1 MFAMKCQVLV
11 DWLTFSVKEADPA
24 AVIRQYLGL
33 DPALFQDAGYG
44 LLGYNR
50 VLRFSDICVC
60 YEPRENDFFRDM
72 GVCVSMSGN
81 GCRTFETMSALT
93 GAKDGQD
100 ASGTAFSV
108 LFRLLAAEESAN
120 VSRIDV
126 ACDDREGFLDMDE
139 IVQKIQTNQVNSRMT
154 RRSVLVSYDGTRR
167 NGSTIYIGAPSS
179 DFRVRIYDKALEQ
192 GAEGHWVRVELVLR
206 KKNANAFVEQVT
218 NSESVGKLAAQV
230 INDKFAFIERDDSNI
245 TRCTV
250 CSWWRAFVDEL
261 ESVRL
266 VARCVVQH
274 RVEQIEN
281 WVEAQVGPSL
291 AVIVRTLGWPH
302 LLELAY
308 AARQRLSE
316 KQECLIADYNAL
328 QTARRRAAVC

>member
-1 MFAMKCQVLV
+1 MKCQVLI
-11 DWLTFSVKEADPA
+11 DWLTFSIKNTEDPA
-24 AVIRQYLGL
+24 QVIQKYLGL
-33 DPALFQDAGYG
+33 DPSLFQEAPYG
-44 LLGYNR
+44 LMGYQR
-50 VLRFSDICVC
+50 VLRFGDIQVL
-60 YEPRENDFFRDM
+60 YDPRENEYFHDM

-81 GCRTFETMSALT
+81 GCRAFETMSRLAIK
-93 GAKDGQD
+93 GAKDTQGTP
-100 ASGTAFSV
+100 STAFPT
-108 LFRLLAAEESAN
+108 LFQLLAAEGENAN
-120 VSRIDV
+120 ISRIDI

-206 KKNANAFVEQVT
+206 KKNANAFVEQMMR
-218 NSESVGKLAAQV
+218 SESVGKLAAQV
-230 INDKFAFIERDDSNI
+230 INDKFSFIERDDSNI

-250 CSWWRAFVDEL
+250 CDWWRAFVDEL

-266 VARCVVQH
+266 VARETVQH
-274 RVEQIEN
+274 CVEHIAS

-291 AVIVRTLGWPH
+291 AILFQTMGFPKIF
-302 LLELAY
+302 ELAVD
-308 AARQRLSE
+308 ASSRLSD
-316 KQECLIADYNAL
+316 KQRFLIADYNAL
-328 QTARRRAAVC
+328 YPLRA